1 MKSLAIMGASGH
13 GKVVADIA
21 RLNGYEN
28 IIFVDANSELE
39 SLGQYQVML
48 EDDFVAQFDPSEYD
62 VFVGIGNAAIRRKL
76 QEKFESLG
84 ATIPTLIHPNATVAD
99 DVKIDSGTVIMAG
112 AVVNPGTTI
121 GKGCI
126 INTCAS
132 VDHDNIIG
140 DFAHISVS
148 AHTAGTVVIGDNVW
162 MGIGSI
168 VSNNLSICADAFI
181 CAGAVV
187 VKNIEVAGKYAG
199 YPARK
204 TIG

>member
-28 IIFVDANSELE
+28 IIFVDANSDLE
-39 SLGQYQVML
+39 SLGQYQVLL
-48 EDDFVAQFDPSEYD
+48 EDEFVASFDPNEYD
-62 VFVGIGNAAIRRKL
+62 VFVGIGNATIRRKL
-76 QEKFESLG
+76 QEKFEGLG
-84 ATIPTLIHPNATVAD
+84 ATIPTLIHPNATVAV
-99 DVKIDSGTVIMAG
+99 DVKIGAGTAIMAG

-132 VDHDNIIG
+132 VDHDNCIG

-168 VSNNLSICADAFI
+168 VSNNLTICADAFI